1 MPSSRFRGMPM
12 QPLVPVHD
20 RAMVYYKNIS
30 DSAAFV
36 FTSLIQTDLRQK
48 KVFQRRLNSLPND
61 IIIRFDFEA
70 DIAGYFAFFFSQKNA
85 MAICEKLVPGID
97 NTYFDSDHLDILGEL
112 GNMISGNTLS
122 KLVSVDATIR
132 LDPPRLAAFH
142 EILSSEKSHYS
153 YSSNFDIELG
163 KMGVLL
169 AIRQTEKK

>member
-1 MPSSRFRGMPM
+1 MSSKVMHEKAL
-12 QPLVPVHD
+12 Q
-20 RAMVYYKNIS
+20 YYKNIS

-36 FTSLIQTDLRQK
+36 FTSLVQTEPRQK
-48 KVFQRRLNSLPND
+48 KVFNRRLSSLPND

-70 DIAGYFAFFFSQKNA
+70 DIAGYFAFFFSLKNA
-85 MAICEKLVPGID
+85 LAICERLVPGID
-97 NTYFDSDHLDILGEL
+97 NAHFSSDHLDVLGEI

-122 KLVSVDATIR
+122 RLVSLDATIS

-142 EILSSEKSHYS
+142 EILAAEKGHIC

-169 AIRQTEKK
+169 AIEEPKG